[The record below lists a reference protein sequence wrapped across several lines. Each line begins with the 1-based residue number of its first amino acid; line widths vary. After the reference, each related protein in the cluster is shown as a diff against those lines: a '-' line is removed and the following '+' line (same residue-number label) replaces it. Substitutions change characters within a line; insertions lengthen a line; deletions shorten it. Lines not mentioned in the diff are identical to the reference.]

1 MVKVNNFITE
11 RQKETCAVNTMRRMV
26 EKYSEKNNIPFE
38 DAFFDFTKSPIYEL
52 LFDYESG
59 VWREGPDYLMAL
71 YEEVRLQQ

>member
-1 MVKVNNFITE
+1 MI
-11 RQKETCAVNTMRRMV
+11 

-71 YEEVRLQQ
+71 YEEVLSQP

>member
-1 MVKVNNFITE
+1 MTKTVTDL
-11 RQKETCAVNTMRRMV
+11 QKETCAVNTMRWMI
-26 EKYSEKNNIPFE
+26 ETFSEKNNIPFE

-71 YEEVRLQQ
+71 YEEVLLQS